1 MTPAHADYYIEYYYS
16 IKLIQQHREG
26 ITGPVI
32 PSLFFV
38 YLFSEAPI
46 PASSIVS
53 LSSICFMVLTF
64 RR

>member
-1 MTPAHADYYIEYYYS
+1 MTPAYADYNIEYYYS

-38 YLFSEAPI
+38 YLFSESPI
-46 PASSIVS
+46 PAASIDL

-64 RR
+64 LR